1 VRYNIHRQTST
12 RYYALNLLPIGIG
25 VMAILASLTYVA
37 AEPYF
42 NTFPAKVFQIQI
54 SRTGG
59 GLGSDVNI
67 FHNITQIGTASATIL
82 DKSRLESVPPIHSYL
97 IMTSGVDTT
106 YAVVFWQSS
115 ANGTQYISFSHLMVI
130 VPATQDPVT
139 FTFSTEGAND
149 VQLGTY

>member
-1 VRYNIHRQTST
+1 M
-12 RYYALNLLPIGIG
+12 NLLPIGIG

-42 NTFPAKVFQIQI
+42 NTFPAKVFTVQII
-54 SRTGG
+54 RTGG
-59 GLGSDVNI
+59 GLGSQVAV
-67 FHNITQIGTASATIL
+67 FHTISQIGMASATIL

-97 IMTSGVDTT
+97 VMTSGAETS
-106 YAVVFWQSS
+106 YAVVFWQTS
-115 ANGTQYISFSHLMVI
+115 ANGTQYISFSRLMAI
-130 VPATQDPVT
+130 VPSAQDPVS